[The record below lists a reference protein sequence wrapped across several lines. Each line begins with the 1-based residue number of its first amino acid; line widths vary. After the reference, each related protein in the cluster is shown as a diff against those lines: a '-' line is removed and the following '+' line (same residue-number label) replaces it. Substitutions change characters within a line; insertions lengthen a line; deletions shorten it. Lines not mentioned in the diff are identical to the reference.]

1 MTERD
6 FFQFRT
12 SLSLVASIC
21 VSLREFYTQWS
32 ETFKDIKPLHDEL
45 WNSVEALKTG
55 LRMIAGE
62 EKSYKDLNL
71 VYGEVSNIRTAVLG
85 AVWLARGPSEMAK
98 TGRDLITV
106 LEKAISIEER
116 VSALS
121 KEQGDSVSEE
131 DRVLSLL
138 KEDELAQVYEWI
150 EGRV

>member
-62 EKSYKDLNL
+62 EKSYRDLNL
-71 VYGEVSNIRTAVLG
+71 VYGEVSNIRTAILG
-85 AVWLARGPSEMAK
+85 AVSLARGPSEMAK
-98 TGRDLITV
+98 TARDLITV